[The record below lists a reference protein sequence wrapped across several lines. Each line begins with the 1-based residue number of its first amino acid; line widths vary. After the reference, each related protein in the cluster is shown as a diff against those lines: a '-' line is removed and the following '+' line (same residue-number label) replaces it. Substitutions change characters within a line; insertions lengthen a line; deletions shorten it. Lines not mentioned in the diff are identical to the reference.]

1 MSACVTYRGKRS
13 DGGPSGS
20 KRCDWLLAFVHRLI
34 TLTQEQELFVAYQSW
49 CAQYHAATELLHTI
63 VPDLDVRHHTC
74 DFSSASLTNLLQPYD
89 HLISSK
95 SELSAFLV
103 KPASRIFK
111 YPLILHVSCHM
122 PSIHSGHF

>member
-20 KRCDWLLAFVHRLI
+20 KRCDWFLAFVHWLI
-34 TLTQEQELFVAYQSW
+34 TLTQEEELFVAYESW
-49 CAQYHAATELLHTI
+49 CTQYSAATELLHTI
-63 VPDLDVRHHTC
+63 VLQFEVRHYTY
-74 DFSSASLTNLLQPYD
+74 DFSSISLTHLLQPYD

-111 YPLILHVSCHM
+111 YSLIFSVRNTTCVLRACGS
-122 PSIHSGHF
+122 